1 MKPLHMVGL
10 LVAGVALI
18 VAANSLYTVTETERA
33 LVVTLG
39 KIDKEVI
46 EPGLYVRKPF
56 VQQLVKFDSRI
67 LNLTGESEEVV
78 TRDKKRILVDTFTR
92 WRISDAA
99 SFYESVRTESNG
111 RAQLLVIVN
120 SAAKR
125 ALARNDMM
133 DIISGDRMRVMHS
146 ILDEA
151 RQEAARLGI
160 EVIDV
165 RIKRADLPQENSV
178 AIYNRMRAER
188 NKEATDIRARG
199 EEEAQKI
206 RANAERQRTVILAEA
221 DRDAMKL
228 RGEGDAESIR
238 ISGEAFSKSPRFY
251 AFIRS
256 LEAYREALGRND
268 AMILVDPKI
277 KFLDNFMD
285 GASRSQ

>member
-1 MKPLHMVGL
+1 MKPIHMVGL
-10 LVAGVALI
+10 LFVAVIGI
-18 VAANSLYTVTETERA
+18 VVANSLYTVKETERA
-33 LVVTLG
+33 LVLTLG
-39 KIDKEVI
+39 KIEKEVVK
-46 EPGLYVRKPF
+46 PGLYVRQPF

-67 LNLTGESEEVV
+67 LDLTGESEEVV

-92 WRISDAA
+92 WRIADATN
-99 SFYESVRTESNG
+99 FYESVRTETNG

-133 DIISGDRMRVMHS
+133 DIISGDRDSVMRG

-151 RQEAARLGI
+151 RREASRLGI

-178 AIYNRMRAER
+178 AIFNRMRAER

-251 AFIRS
+251 AFVRS
-256 LEAYREALGRND
+256 LEAYRESFGRED

-277 KFLDNFMD
+277 NFLDNFMN
-285 GASRSQ
+285 GASRGQ